1 MDFELSP
8 SEWRERLTRRSFL
21 NAGVQGIGSV
31 ALASILAR
39 DLKAAP
45 NPVGALPGLPHFA
58 PKAKRMICLWQGGG
72 PSHVDLFDPK
82 PMLAK
87 MAGEE
92 IPASV
97 RGDTRL
103 STMSSGYAKY
113 IATPAL
119 KPFKKWGSSGI
130 ELSEMLPHL
139 GTIADEICVVR
150 SMNTEAV

>member
-1 MDFELSP
+1 MDSELSP

-21 NAGVQGIGSV
+21 SAGVQGIGSV
-31 ALASILAR
+31 ALAALLAR
-39 DLKAAP
+39 DLKGAP

-72 PSHVDLFDPK
+72 PSHVDLFDHK
-82 PMLAK
+82 PTLLK
-87 MAGEE
+87 TAGQE

-113 IATPAL
+113 IATPAI
-119 KPFKKWGSSGI
+119 KPFKKWGAS
-130 ELSEMLPHL
+130 
-139 GTIADEICVVR
+139 A
-150 SMNTEAV
+150 